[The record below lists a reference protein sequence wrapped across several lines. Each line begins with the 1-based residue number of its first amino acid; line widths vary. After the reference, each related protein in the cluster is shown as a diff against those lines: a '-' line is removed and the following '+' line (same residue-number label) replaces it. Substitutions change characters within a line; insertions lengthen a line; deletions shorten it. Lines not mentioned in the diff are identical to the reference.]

1 MREQDVGTERDLSHT
16 WVIQVEATV
25 AGARELGRILGERG
39 YDGRFIDGDIAGLAR
54 DGGKWRRMMRGGDEV
69 GKATDD

>member
-1 MREQDVGTERDLSHT
+1 MREQDVGTERDVSHT

-54 DGGKWRRMMRGGDEV
+54 DGAKWRRMMRGGDEV
-69 GKATDD
+69 G